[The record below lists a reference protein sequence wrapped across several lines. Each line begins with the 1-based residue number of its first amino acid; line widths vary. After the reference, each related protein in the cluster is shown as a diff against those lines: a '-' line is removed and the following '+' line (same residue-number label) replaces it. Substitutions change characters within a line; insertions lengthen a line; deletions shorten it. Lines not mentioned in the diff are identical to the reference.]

1 MDTPTKPRLLI
12 VEDDEDQRQLLC
24 EALNTYYGDDQQQ
37 RIVGVSTA
45 AQCLQQPLGDF
56 DAVLLDYHLPDMPA
70 LELMDQIHARADLPV
85 IYVTGEN
92 NAKAAAE
99 AVSRGAMDYVV
110 KLGDYLFSIPIIVD
124 KNLRLHTIKQ
134 ENDRLRNE
142 LELMIGQLRVKNI
155 QLKESLEQQKKM
167 AVTDHITGLAN
178 RRHFSELLT
187 SCYDEAFRYGFDLTC
202 CMCDLDHYKQI
213 NDTLG
218 HQVGD
223 EVLVIAADVIRSS
236 LRSSDVAARY
246 GGDEFVLLLP
256 HTSVDHG
263 QAVAER
269 ILRQLSLQT
278 SDHRLLTSPVTLSVG
293 IASINADHPPTA
305 EALLLMADKALY
317 AAKGRRDEP
326 IVLHSQLSRQPAGRS
341 SSPPNSPR

>member
-1 MDTPTKPRLLI
+1 MMGGKGMDTPRKPRILI

-24 EALNTYYGDDQQQ
+24 EALSIYYGDAEQD
-37 RIVGVSTA
+37 RIVGVSSA
-45 AQCLQQPLGDF
+45 AQCLQKSLSDF
-56 DAVLLDYHLPDMPA
+56 DVVLLDYHLPDMPS
-70 LELMDQIHARADLPV
+70 LNLMEQIHARADLPV

-92 NAKAAAE
+92 NSKSAAE
-99 AVSRGAMDYVV
+99 AVTRGAMDYVV
-110 KLGDYLFSIPIIVD
+110 KLGDYLFAIPVIVD
-124 KNLRLHTIKQ
+124 KNLRLHRIKQ

-155 QLKESLEQQKKM
+155 QLKEALEQQKKM
-167 AVTDHITGLAN
+167 AVTDHTTGLAN
-178 RRHFSELLT
+178 RRHFAELLT
-187 SCYDEAFRYGFDLTC
+187 SCYDEATRYGFDLTC

-256 HTSVDHG
+256 HTSVDRG

-269 ILRQLSLQT
+269 ILRQLGLQT
-278 SDHRLLTSPVTLSVG
+278 TNHRLLNSPVTLSIG
-293 IASINADHPPTA
+293 IASISADHPPTA
-305 EALLLMADKALY
+305 EAMLLMADKALY
-317 AAKGRRDEP
+317 AAKAKREDH
-326 IVLHSQLSRQPAGRS
+326 IILHSQLGRKAVRS
-341 SSPPNSPR
+341 

>member
-1 MDTPTKPRLLI
+1 MDTPAKPRILI

-24 EALNTYYGDDQQQ
+24 EALSTYYGDSQQQ
-37 RIVGVSTA
+37 RIVGVPTA
-45 AQCLQQPLGDF
+45 GACLGQNLGEF
-56 DAVLLDYHLPDMPA
+56 DAVLLDYHLPDMPS
-70 LELMDQIHARADLPV
+70 LKLMEQIHARADVPV

-92 NAKAAAE
+92 NSKAAAD
-99 AVSRGAMDYVV
+99 AVARGAMDYVV
-110 KLGDYLFSIPIIVD
+110 KLGDYLFAIPVIVD
-124 KNLRLHTIKQ
+124 KNLRLHKIKQ

-167 AVTDHITGLAN
+167 AITDHMTGLAN
-178 RRHFSELLT
+178 RRHFSELL
-187 SCYDEAFRYGFDLTC
+187 SACYDEASRYAFDLTC

-218 HQVGD
+218 HQIGD

-256 HTSVDHG
+256 HTSVDRA
-263 QAVAER
+263 QAVAQR
-269 ILRQLSLQT
+269 IIRQLELGT
-278 SDHRLLTSPVTLSVG
+278 THHVLLNGPVGLSVG
-293 IASINADHPPTA
+293 IASLKADHPATA
-305 EALLLMADKALY
+305 EMLLLMADKALY
-317 AAKGRRDEP
+317 AAKARREEP
-326 IVLHSQLSRQPAGRS
+326 IVLHSAMGRQPAAK
-341 SSPPNSPR
+341 P